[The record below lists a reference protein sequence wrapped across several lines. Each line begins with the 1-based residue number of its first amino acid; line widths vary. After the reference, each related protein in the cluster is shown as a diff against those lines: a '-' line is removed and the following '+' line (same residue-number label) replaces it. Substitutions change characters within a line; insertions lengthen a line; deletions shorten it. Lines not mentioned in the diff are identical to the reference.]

1 MVRSTEMRLE
11 GGQIAVL
18 GNSALGTQMSLSVF

>member
-1 MVRSTEMRLE
+1 MKKKGEGEVE

-18 GNSALGTQMSLSVF
+18 GNSALGMMSLSVC